1 MDTRRNVF
9 SNCPPPDPYRSASP
23 TLALLFFAC
32 YSPKNMSSEGVA
44 VVEDM
49 QTKDLLRAA
58 EVQIVQMQKD
68 LQGQDAFVNELMEA
82 QKLEAAELVRL
93 TEQVWKLEAALEDV
107 SAERDD
113 IRLLLMGLRE
123 DMVKIRDVAAETLK
137 SATDKNSL
145 LNMAVKFYDVK
156 TLADS
161 VRFIKND

>member
-1 MDTRRNVF
+1 
-9 SNCPPPDPYRSASP
+9 
-23 TLALLFFAC
+23 
-32 YSPKNMSSEGVA
+32 

-49 QTKDLLRAA
+49 KTKDLLRAA

-113 IRLLLMGLRE
+113 VRLLLMGLRE

-161 VRFIKND
+161 VRFIKDD

>member
-1 MDTRRNVF
+1 M
-9 SNCPPPDPYRSASP
+9 
-23 TLALLFFAC
+23 
-32 YSPKNMSSEGVA
+32 
-44 VVEDM
+44 VEDM
-49 QTKDLLRAA
+49 KTKDLLRAA

-113 IRLLLMGLRE
+113 VRLLLMGLRE

>member
-1 MDTRRNVF
+1 M
-9 SNCPPPDPYRSASP
+9 
-23 TLALLFFAC
+23 
-32 YSPKNMSSEGVA
+32 
-44 VVEDM
+44 VEDM
-49 QTKDLLRAA
+49 KTKDLLRAA

-113 IRLLLMGLRE
+113 VRLLLMGLRE

-161 VRFIKND
+161 VRFIKDD